1 LKTTARIFAVLL
13 PLCVAAVSA
22 DESRG
27 SEVSIR
33 PAVSVSE
40 EYNDNVFLTPADR
53 VDDYI
58 TRVIPSVKF
67 TYKAPLWDWDVSYAY
82 DYRLYAHRTII
93 NDSTQRLNLTNHTRI
108 VKEFLLLDVQDD
120 YGRKSLSPVRDY
132 TQESISVNQTDTNT
146 FTATPYILLRPSSDM
161 SVKAGYQYSSVW
173 YEDPDAIDREMLG
186 GYGEGAWEISPRT
199 ALTSVVRYTRADTD
213 RVDYRRTDLSI
224 GAKYEY
230 AEDSFLSL
238 SVGYTWFSSEL
249 WQRADQAFWNFEIS
263 RKFLTYTLSFDTALT
278 YVDDPTP
285 PEDGPERILR
295 REDRYVVSFRKETER
310 LKLSASAGVWEYR
323 QVVTNYLE
331 DVRYGTTGSLGYW
344 LTPALKLTCNLRIER
359 FDNKTTTGQ
368 REYTSRYLNGV
379 RLDHLLSETVTI
391 SADYRYTNNYA
402 PDPLRYGENYYNNR
416 FLVELTKQ
424 F

>member
-1 LKTTARIFAVLL
+1 
-13 PLCVAAVSA
+13 
-22 DESRG
+22 
-27 SEVSIR
+27 
-33 PAVSVSE
+33 
-40 EYNDNVFLTPADR
+40 
-53 VDDYI
+53 
-58 TRVIPSVKF
+58 
-67 TYKAPLWDWDVSYAY
+67 
-82 DYRLYAHRTII
+82 
-93 NDSTQRLNLTNHTRI
+93 
-108 VKEFLLLDVQDD
+108 
-120 YGRKSLSPVRDY
+120 
-132 TQESISVNQTDTNT
+132 VNQTDTNT

-230 AEDSFLSL
+230 AEDSFLSFT
-238 SVGYTWFSSEL
+238 VGNTWFSSGL
-249 WQRADQAFWNFEIS
+249 WQRAGQVIWDFEIS
-263 RKFLTYTLSFDTALT
+263 RKFLTYMLSFNTALT

-285 PEDGPERILR
+285 PEDDPERILR
-295 REDRYVVSFRKETER
+295 REDRYVVSFQKETAR

-323 QVVTNYLE
+323 HVVTNYLE
-331 DVRYGTTGSLGYW
+331 DVRYGTRGSLGYSF
-344 LTPALKLTCNLRIER
+344 TPTLKLTCNLKIDR

-379 RLDHLLSETVTI
+379 RLDHLLSESVTI